1 MIVSFCPWFGT
12 NGISLPQSS
21 LVAMASVLR
30 VMFVNPENKTHLVQ
44 KTLLP
49 INITEVT
56 CSQQKFRLEPYLQEV
71 LYLLA
76 LNFK

>member
-1 MIVSFCPWFGT
+1 
-12 NGISLPQSS
+12 
-21 LVAMASVLR
+21 MASVLR